1 MNYQILFQAE
11 NESVKERYDLSME
24 RIFTVITEDS
34 VPEPYRAYFQ
44 KTAKFI
50 TMIGTLYEELAAGR
64 LDQASME
71 VLQDWN
77 HKLYEDILPEA
88 YETSYANPAYAVRML
103 GADYG
108 ALLSFLYAELRGQIV
123 FAYESRLTDLTILNE
138 VFIEIYNLFEE
149 ELPKVQTI
157 QEILYWFVSD
167 YSDLTVTYRVREGL
181 DPTLSFAVDLITNS
195 DLSDLR
201 YLYRFGEYIGESERK
216 TADFLNHLPEET
228 IAKMANTYTEGYRK
242 GFEVMGR
249 SLSGKKTVAIRCELG
264 YERMV
269 LKAMENFR
277 AMGLEPILYRAPI
290 WVINR
295 NPSRKVGYYSTSPNK
310 QYEYD
315 HRYDSAL
322 YMKKALVDRKLAVLK
337 VAYETYQKEAGEYAG
352 PAVIETFG
360 EEGFSPV
367 NKPEAYALT
376 EKQEKLTLT
385 LANESARL
393 VNQYIP
399 GDETSFTIIA
409 FPRPEIGSD
418 FAEIFEEMI
427 KINTLDY
434 EIYKQIQQ
442 QIIDVLD
449 RADYVTI
456 TGKGENHTNLRVKLH
471 PLAHPEQQTNF
482 ENCVADVNIPLGE
495 VFTSPLLAGTEGLL
509 QVSSVYIGDIR
520 FQNLQLQFIEGK
532 VTDYSCDNFSDA
544 LQGRDLIRQMILKNH
559 ETLPMGEFAIG
570 TNTVAYAMA
579 QKFGIIDRLPIL
591 IAEKMGPHF
600 AVGDT
605 CYSWSEDCAV
615 YNPDGKEIIARDN
628 EISLLRKKDLSK
640 AYFNCHTDIT
650 IPYRELDCITAVT
663 AGGETQAIIENGK
676 FVVLG
681 TEELNKPLT

>member
-249 SLSGKKTVAIRCELG
+249 SLSGKKTVVIRCELG
-264 YERMV
+264 YER
-269 LKAMENFR
+269 
-277 AMGLEPILYRAPI
+277 
-290 WVINR
+290 
-295 NPSRKVGYYSTSPNK
+295 
-310 QYEYD
+310 
-315 HRYDSAL
+315 
-322 YMKKALVDRKLAVLK
+322 
-337 VAYETYQKEAGEYAG
+337 
-352 PAVIETFG
+352 
-360 EEGFSPV
+360 
-367 NKPEAYALT
+367 
-376 EKQEKLTLT
+376 
-385 LANESARL
+385 
-393 VNQYIP
+393 
-399 GDETSFTIIA
+399 
-409 FPRPEIGSD
+409 
-418 FAEIFEEMI
+418 
-427 KINTLDY
+427 
-434 EIYKQIQQ
+434 
-442 QIIDVLD
+442 
-449 RADYVTI
+449 
-456 TGKGENHTNLRVKLH
+456 
-471 PLAHPEQQTNF
+471 
-482 ENCVADVNIPLGE
+482 
-495 VFTSPLLAGTEGLL
+495 
-509 QVSSVYIGDIR
+509 
-520 FQNLQLQFIEGK
+520 
-532 VTDYSCDNFSDA
+532 
-544 LQGRDLIRQMILKNH
+544 
-559 ETLPMGEFAIG
+559 
-570 TNTVAYAMA
+570 
-579 QKFGIIDRLPIL
+579 
-591 IAEKMGPHF
+591 
-600 AVGDT
+600 
-605 CYSWSEDCAV
+605 
-615 YNPDGKEIIARDN
+615 
-628 EISLLRKKDLSK
+628 
-640 AYFNCHTDIT
+640 
-650 IPYRELDCITAVT
+650 
-663 AGGETQAIIENGK
+663 
-676 FVVLG
+676 
-681 TEELNKPLT
+681 